1 MGKLIFTFF
10 TKALKYG
17 TVMPFK
23 ISTKEKFHEIQVLE
37 HQLTA
42 NVAAEL
48 EDTCADLQQG
58 PVKNIILQL
67 SSVVEAE
74 ATAAEKLVLLQQRF
88 YEQQLSF
95 IICEVT
101 PQLEERLDDLH
112 LLETLN
118 PVPTLS
124 EAWDMVQMEEI
135 EREFLDDE
143 D

>member
-1 MGKLIFTFF
+1 
-10 TKALKYG
+10 
-17 TVMPFK
+17 MPFK

-42 NVAAEL
+42 NVAAEV
-48 EDTCADLQQG
+48 ENTCTDLQLG

-67 SSVVEAE
+67 TEVVEAE
-74 ATAAEKLVLLQQRF
+74 SVAAEKLVLLQQRF
-88 YEQQLSF
+88 YEQNLSF
-95 IICEVT
+95 IICEIT
-101 PQLEERLDDLH
+101 PQLESQLDELG

-118 PVPTLS
+118 AVPTLS

-143 D
+143 E